1 MLKKCPECEL
11 NVSDKALA
19 CPHCGYPLSTISR
32 PANNQKRR
40 KRRRRLPN
48 GFGQISEI
56 KGKNLEKPFRA
67 MITAGKDSQ
76 GKPIVKMLKPTAYF
90 KTYNE
95 AYEALLKYNENP
107 YDIREN
113 ITMKELFELWMEDYA
128 DKVKNP
134 RSLKNVRFAWRY
146 CEPIYDLDV
155 RALRRRHLTALF
167 EHPYKTIE
175 SEKFTPSGNTTRL
188 IKSTMNTLC
197 DYGVKLDLM
206 ERNYAKEVLVET
218 EVNNN
223 PHISFTEAELKILWE
238 NAASDRCIRMM
249 LIQCYMG
256 WRPSEMLK
264 IKLDDVDFS
273 TMIIIGGSKTKAG
286 MNRKVPIHSKVIG
299 FVQGFFEDSVNNNSQ
314 WLFRNLL
321 RKGSSL
327 GYTAYYDLFKAVTQK
342 YNMDSRHRPHDCRK
356 TFVTLAKNAKVDEY
370 ALKRIVGHS
379 ITDITEK
386 TYTDR
391 PVSWL
396 REEIE
401 KIK

>member
-1 MLKKCPECEL
+1 
-11 NVSDKALA
+11 
-19 CPHCGYPLSTISR
+19 
-32 PANNQKRR
+32 
-40 KRRRRLPN
+40 
-48 GFGQISEI
+48 
-56 KGKNLEKPFRA
+56 
-67 MITAGKDSQ
+67 
-76 GKPIVKMLKPTAYF
+76 
-90 KTYNE
+90 
-95 AYEALLKYNENP
+95 
-107 YDIREN
+107 
-113 ITMKELFELWMEDYA
+113 
-128 DKVKNP
+128 
-134 RSLKNVRFAWRY
+134 
-146 CEPIYDLDV
+146 
-155 RALRRRHLTALF
+155 
-167 EHPYKTIE
+167 
-175 SEKFTPSGNTTRL
+175 
-188 IKSTMNTLC
+188 
-197 DYGVKLDLM
+197 
-206 ERNYAKEVLVET
+206 
-218 EVNNN
+218 
-223 PHISFTEAELKILWE
+223 
-238 NAASDRCIRMM
+238 
-249 LIQCYMG
+249 
-256 WRPSEMLK
+256 
-264 IKLDDVDFS
+264 
-273 TMIIIGGSKTKAG
+273 